1 MEAKRP
7 MDNDD
12 QPDAGEDAAVEAR
25 RVARFLEANPGWL
38 ATQTGLYERLSPPKR
53 IHGDALADHMA
64 AMIEAARLHSRTV
77 LDANRA
83 ALGLT
88 ERVRAAVLALIRT
101 PDLADWIAVEL
112 PRLLGLDAARLCI
125 ETSPSLGASLGASL
139 GPSFAL
145 GLGAATV
152 PPGTSARL
160 LGNRDVNLRRNAWP
174 GDALLLHGEA
184 AGLAVHDAMLRV
196 QAAGAPP
203 MLLALAMR
211 DAAILEGAGSET
223 ALAFLG
229 ASLAARIE
237 RP

>member
-12 QPDAGEDAAVEAR
+12 QPSAGEDAAVEAR

-53 IHGDALADHMA
+53 VHGDALADHMA

-101 PDLADWIAVEL
+101 P
-112 PRLLGLDAARLCI
+112 
-125 ETSPSLGASLGASL
+125 
-139 GPSFAL
+139 
-145 GLGAATV
+145 
-152 PPGTSARL
+152 GTSARL
-160 LGNRDVNLRRNAWP
+160 LGHRDVSLRRNAWP

>member
-12 QPDAGEDAAVEAR
+12 QPSAGEDAAVEAR

-53 IHGDALADHMA
+53 VHGDALADHMA

-125 ETSPSLGASLGASL
+125 ETSPSLGPSLGAML
-139 GPSFAL
+139 PA
-145 GLGAATV
+145 LGAATV

-160 LGNRDVNLRRNAWP
+160 LGHRDVSLRRNAWP

>member
-12 QPDAGEDAAVEAR
+12 QPGAGEDAAVEAR

-53 IHGDALADHMA
+53 VHGDALADHMA

-88 ERVRAAVLALIRT
+88 ERVRTAVLALIRT
-101 PDLADWIAVEL
+101 PDPADWIAVEL

-125 ETSPSLGASLGASL
+125 ETSPRVGA
-139 GPSFAL
+139 AL
-145 GLGAATV
+145 LALGAATV

-160 LGNRDVNLRRNAWP
+160 LGHRDVSLRRNAWP

-196 QAAGAPP
+196 QVSGAPP